1 MANDQQTDTVQI
13 IRRLLQLYGSRM
25 KKQADYERELRLR
38 AASAAQRIVG
48 KAFGGGAPPVE
59 DPEFELNLVGRTIAR
74 TSGITRA
81 RLIKALPDSIRAK
94 VQERM
99 YSFEDIRAMRP
110 LEVQRLLMNLDPR
123 TVALALA
130 HADTSLVG
138 VVMRNVSRRT
148 AALYRDELSYLDA
161 PEAEEIQEARKQIA
175 AKMAELAG
183 SAPDAR

>member
-13 IRRLLQLYGSRM
+13 IRRLLRLYGSRM
-25 KKQADYERELRLR
+25 KRQADFERQLRVR
-38 AASAAQRIVG
+38 AALAAQSIVG
-48 KAFGGGAPPVE
+48 KAFAGGTAAE
-59 DPEFELNLVGRTIAR
+59 DDPEFELNLVGRTIAR
-74 TSGITRA
+74 TSGTTRA

-99 YSFEDIRAMRP
+99 YYFEDIRTMRP

-123 TVALALA
+123 TVALALT
-130 HADTSLVG
+130 HADTALVS

-161 PEAEEIQEARKQIA
+161 PEAEEVQEARRQIA
-175 AKMAELAG
+175 AKMAELAASDTDG
-183 SAPDAR
+183 R